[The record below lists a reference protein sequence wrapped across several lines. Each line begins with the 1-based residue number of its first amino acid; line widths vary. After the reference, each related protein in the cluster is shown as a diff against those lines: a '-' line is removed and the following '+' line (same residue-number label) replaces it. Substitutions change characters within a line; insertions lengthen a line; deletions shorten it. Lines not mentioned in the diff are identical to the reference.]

1 MPGNAKKSNQIRG
14 KASLTFMARTLCTD
28 RVVGAILAS
37 WRYDISGIMPDMRRD
52 YEQHLAECAHCRSR
66 QKFHRSLD
74 GTLAVLTA
82 LSMISF
88 LFALAVLQRVK
99 FLEHVAFNI
108 LGLDKVSMY
117 QMLVSAAFAGLAFSL
132 IAFVL
137 VLITTPATSYL
148 GGIAADRARLIEA
161 RLPEAIRSL
170 RPR

>member
-1 MPGNAKKSNQIRG
+1 
-14 KASLTFMARTLCTD
+14 
-28 RVVGAILAS
+28 
-37 WRYDISGIMPDMRRD
+37 MRRD
-52 YEQHLAECAHCRSR
+52 YEQHLQDCAHCRAR

-99 FLEHVAFNI
+99 LLEHVAFNI

-137 VLITTPATSYL
+137 VLITTPATAYL
-148 GGIAADRARLIEA
+148 GGIAADRAKLIEA

>member
-1 MPGNAKKSNQIRG
+1 
-14 KASLTFMARTLCTD
+14 MARTQCTD

-37 WRYDISGIMPDMRRD
+37 WRYDISGISPEMRRD
-52 YEQHLAECAHCRSR
+52 YEQHLVECAHCRSR

-82 LSMISF
+82 LSMLSF
-88 LFALAVLQRVK
+88 LFALTVLLRVK
-99 FLEHVAFNI
+99 FMEHVAFNI
-108 LGLDKVSMY
+108 LGLEPVSMY
-117 QMLVSAAFAGLAFSL
+117 EMLVSAAVAGLVFSL

-137 VLITTPATSYL
+137 VLVTTPATAYL
-148 GGIAADRARLIEA
+148 GGMAADRAKLIEA